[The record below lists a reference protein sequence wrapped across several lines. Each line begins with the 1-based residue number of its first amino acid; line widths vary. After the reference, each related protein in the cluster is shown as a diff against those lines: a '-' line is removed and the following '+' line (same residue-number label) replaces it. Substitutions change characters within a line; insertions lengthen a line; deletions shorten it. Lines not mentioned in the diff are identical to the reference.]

1 MAAGEFPITEVRVKL
16 TGDSQS
22 KVRAFCSVTLADRF
36 VIRDVKIIDGGRGA
50 FIAMPSRKL
59 TDKCDRCH
67 HKNHLRAL
75 YCNQCG
81 ARLDPDRA
89 GRDAAG
95 RVRLHADLAHPI
107 NSACRIELHRAV
119 LQAYDEEIE
128 RSKQEG
134 YVPPSFDDLDGGDD
148 LYDEQYVVELQ
159 RRQVERQRQRGAEP
173 DQGFAVEGA

>member
-1 MAAGEFPITEVRVKL
+1 VSAGELPITEVRVKL
-16 TGDSQS
+16 TGDPHSR
-22 KVRAFCSVTLADRF
+22 VRAFCSVTIADRF
-36 VIRDVKIIDGGRGA
+36 VIRDVKIIEGGRGA

-67 HKNHLRAL
+67 HKNHLRAV

-81 ARLDPDRA
+81 TRLDPDRA

-107 NSACRIELHRAV
+107 NSSCRIDLHRAV
-119 LQAYDEEIE
+119 LQAYDEEVE
-128 RSKQEG
+128 RSKQDG

-159 RRQVERQRQRGAEP
+159 RRHVERERQRSIGTDEGMA
-173 DQGFAVEGA
+173 FEGA

>member
-1 MAAGEFPITEVRVKL
+1 MAAGELPITEVRVKL
-16 TGDSQS
+16 TGDPHS
-22 KVRAFCSVTLADRF
+22 KVRAFCSVTLADCF

-67 HKNHLRAL
+67 HKNHLRAVF
-75 YCNQCG
+75 CNQCG
-81 ARLDPDRA
+81 VRLDPERA
-89 GRDAAG
+89 SRDADG

-107 NSACRIELHRAV
+107 NSGCRIELHRAV
-119 LQAYDEEIE
+119 LHAYDEELE

-148 LYDEQYVVELQ
+148 LFDEHYVLELQ
-159 RRQVERQRQRGAEP
+159 RRQAERQRQRGGDPGPEHAFE
-173 DQGFAVEGA
+173 QA

>member
-1 MAAGEFPITEVRVKL
+1 VSAGELPITEVRVKL
-16 TGDSQS
+16 TGDPHSR
-22 KVRAFCSVTLADRF
+22 VRAFCSVTIADRF
-36 VIRDVKIIDGGRGA
+36 VIRDVKIIEGGRGA

-67 HKNHLRAL
+67 HKNHLRAA

-81 ARLDPDRA
+81 TRLDPDRA

-107 NSACRIELHRAV
+107 NSSCRIDLHRAV
-119 LQAYDEEIE
+119 LQAYDEEVE
-128 RSKQEG
+128 RSKQDG

-159 RRQVERQRQRGAEP
+159 RRHVERERQRSIGTDEGMA
-173 DQGFAVEGA
+173 FEGA